1 MTNYLYIIMLF
12 CIFQGCKSQNI
23 KSNHFIYHY
32 ADYHLGNV
40 YEERVYNSLTG
51 VYEYKEY
58 NDKNEI
64 VRNIRIFLKL
74 YANELED
81 INKLY
86 SSSKS
91 ELSDCYYE
99 DMVLTHKSVITFN
112 SQKDNFDLIK
122 CNKNENPVFVKI
134 ENKTEKFITSSKI
147 YKTTFYWENY
157 RK

>member
-1 MTNYLYIIMLF
+1 MLF
-12 CIFQGCKSQNI
+12 SLFQGCKSQNI
-23 KSNHFIYHY
+23 KTNHFIYHY
-32 ADYHLGNV
+32 ADYHLGKIF
-40 YEERVYNSLTG
+40 EERVYNSLTG

-58 NDKNEI
+58 NDNNKV
-64 VRNIRIFLKL
+64 VRNIKIFLKL
-74 YANELED
+74 DANELEG

-99 DMVLTHKSVITFN
+99 DVVLTHKSAITFN

-134 ENKTEKFITSSKI
+134 EKFITSSKI

-157 RK
+157 KK

>member
-1 MTNYLYIIMLF
+1 MLLF
-12 CIFQGCKSQNI
+12 IFQGCKSQSI
-23 KSNHFIYHY
+23 KNNYFIYHY
-32 ADYHLGNV
+32 ADYHLGKIF
-40 YEERVYNSLTG
+40 EERVYNSLTG

-58 NDKNEI
+58 NDKNEV
-64 VRNIRIFLKL
+64 VRNIKIFLKL
-74 YANELED
+74 DANELED

-91 ELSDCYYE
+91 ELSDCYYK
-99 DMVLTHKSVITFN
+99 DMALTHKSAITFN

-134 ENKTEKFITSSKI
+134 ENKIEKFITSSKI

-157 RK
+157 KE